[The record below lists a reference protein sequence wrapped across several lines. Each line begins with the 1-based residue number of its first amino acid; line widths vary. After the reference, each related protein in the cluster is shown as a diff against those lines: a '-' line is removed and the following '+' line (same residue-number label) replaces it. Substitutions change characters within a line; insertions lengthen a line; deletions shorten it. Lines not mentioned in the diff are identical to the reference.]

1 MMLMK
6 KYNIVVDTDP
16 GSDDALA
23 LAVASVYFKA
33 ELCALI
39 SSYGNVD
46 GNKTHQNLV
55 NLTNLLGI
63 HTKVLKGSLNPLE
76 KNSSTPT
83 DFHGTDGLCGVALP
97 QCVYMDSAEDSIACL
112 YEIIKYYQKIK
123 YVAVAPLTNLAKLI
137 ERFPDVEQYIDEVI
151 IMGGGFKIANVSY
164 NAEFN
169 FSLDGKAVQKVLQSS
184 LNKVLAPLDMTYK
197 TAFSIEE
204 IADIISSDRNS
215 SDERTYAFLAMSQLL
230 YRYFDTSIAHNEP
243 GAIIHDA
250 TTFAYLLD
258 PTKCSITEVSVV
270 ADYYGAIHA
279 SPTGSKIK
287 IIETVNK
294 QFLKELLKGTYK
306 NLRG

>member
-1 MMLMK
+1 MR
-6 KYNIVVDTDP
+6 KYNIIVDTDP
-16 GSDDALA
+16 GTDDSIA
-23 LAVASVYFKA
+23 LAVAAVYFKA
-33 ELCALI
+33 DLCALI

-63 HTKVLKGSLNPLE
+63 HTKVLKGSLTPLE
-76 KNSSTPT
+76 KNNFTST
-83 DFHGTDGLCGVALP
+83 DFHGTNGLCGVTLP
-97 QCVYMDSAEDSIACL
+97 QCVYTDSAEDSLLCL
-112 YEIIKYYQKIK
+112 YEVIKYYRKIK
-123 YVAVAPLTNLAKLI
+123 YVAVAPLTNLATLI

-151 IMGGGFKIANVSY
+151 IMGGGFKIANVSH

-184 LNKVLAPLDMTYK
+184 LNKVLTPLDMTHK

-215 SDERTYAFLAMSQLL
+215 LDERNYAFWAMAQLL

-258 PTKCSITEVSVV
+258 PTQCSIEEVSVV
-270 ADYYGAIHA
+270 ADDYGAIHT
-279 SPTGSKIK
+279 SPIGSKIK

-294 QFLKELLKGTYK
+294 QFLKELLKSTYK